1 MGSGWA
7 TFSCREVGKAT
18 RLEQE
23 LNMQEQ
29 RLDTGHWTLGT
40 GHWTLGTG
48 HWTLDTDLESFS
60 MFPAMSCLLLHVI

>member
-29 RLDTGHWTLGT
+29 RLDTGHWTL
-40 GHWTLGTG
+40 
-48 HWTLDTDLESFS
+48 DTDFENFS